1 MSAQLPRPLR
11 RLQAARL
18 VGAAVLAILGE
29 RVLSGQSIAGT
40 TGGFL
45 AITVPSGA
53 SLGVIYSVT
62 VAVVTTACAL
72 GILAGR
78 RWAMTTFPLLLTLHI
93 GAFMP
98 LLAQDA
104 RVAGVV
110 ILWNLL
116 LLGDHLF
123 ALSMRSPRERRGKA
137 KDDTDFWMA
146 RHGPAARHLLMLSVL
161 ATMAVGGFD
170 LTESM
175 AARYV
180 CLALDLGV
188 LILTAPFVIRV
199 FRQRRRYFV
208 PLGLLLALGLPP
220 ALDSFP
226 ALLSLLGIFQAG
238 VLALIL
244 ARSEVF
250 DDLLRSFYTRPALL
264 ILSTFGALIGGGALL
279 LTLPAASAGP
289 LTISFLDALFTST
302 SATCV
307 TGLIVLDTPVAFST
321 FGHVVILLLIQLGGL
336 GIMVLS
342 TFATVLLGGRL
353 ALRGEQAL
361 EEVLDLATPGSA
373 YELTSF
379 IVISTL
385 LIEAVGASMLA
396 LSFHYH
402 YGFEPLDALWRGVF
416 HSISAFCNAGFSLW
430 SDSLIQFQ
438 RDAFVQGVHMALII
452 CGGLGFTVLAA
463 LWLKLRGKKGRQS
476 LQTKVVLIVSL
487 GLTLGGMLLYA
498 LIEWNASLQSLPSAG
513 EKLLNALFQ
522 SVALRTAGFQ
532 TLDFSGL
539 ERSTIVMM
547 IVWMFIGASPG
558 STGGGIKT
566 TTFAVML
573 AAIPALLR
581 NQTRALLL
589 RRTIPHDIIYRAAT
603 IMTLAT
609 MAAVLIIFLLLAT
622 HSLPFDKVAFET
634 VSALATVGLSIGATA
649 ELDAFGKWAIAM
661 TMFIGRVGP
670 VSLALALA
678 TPRQSQISF
687 PEAKIMVG

>member
-1 MSAQLPRPLR
+1 MSAQVPRPLR

-18 VGAAVLAILGE
+18 VGTAVLAILGE
-29 RVLSGQSIAGT
+29 RVMSGQSMSGM
-40 TGGFL
+40 TGSFL
-45 AITVPSGA
+45 AITVPPGV
-53 SLGVIYSVT
+53 SLGVIYSVAAALIT
-62 VAVVTTACAL
+62 AACAL
-72 GILAGR
+72 GLLAGR
-78 RWAMTTFPLLLTLHI
+78 RWAMAAFPLLLTLHI
-93 GAFMP
+93 GVFIP

-123 ALSMRSPRERRGKA
+123 ALSTRNTRERRGKT
-137 KDDTDFWMA
+137 KDDTDFWLA
-146 RHGPAARHLLMLSVL
+146 RYGLAARHLLMLSVL

-188 LILTAPFVIRV
+188 LILVAPFVVRV
-199 FRQRRRYFV
+199 FRERRRYLV
-208 PLGLLLALGLPP
+208 PLGLLLVLGLPP
-220 ALDSFP
+220 ALTSFP

-238 VLALIL
+238 VLALML

-264 ILSTFGALIGGGALL
+264 ILSTFAALAGGGALL
-279 LTLPAASAGP
+279 LTLPAAAAGP
-289 LTISFLDALFTST
+289 YSISFLDALFTSM

-342 TFATVLLGGRL
+342 TFATLLLGGRL

-361 EEVLDLATPGSA
+361 EEVLDLGTPGSA

-385 LIEAVGASMLA
+385 LIEALGAILLA
-396 LSFHYH
+396 LSFHFH
-402 YGFEPLDALWRGVF
+402 YGYEPLDALWRGVF
-416 HSISAFCNAGFSLW
+416 HAISAFCNAGFSLW

-438 RDAFVQGVHMALII
+438 RDAFVAGVHMVLIT
-452 CGGLGFTVLAA
+452 CGGIGFTVLAA
-463 LWLKLRGKKGRQS
+463 LWLKLRGKAGRQS

-487 GLTLGGMLLYA
+487 GLTLGGAVLYA
-498 LIEWNASLQSLPSAG
+498 LTEWDASLQALPSAG
-513 EKLLNALFQ
+513 EKLMNALFQ
-522 SVALRTAGFQ
+522 SVSLRTAGFQ
-532 TLDFSGL
+532 TLDYAGL
-539 ERSTIVMM
+539 ERSTILMM

-581 NQTRALLL
+581 SQTRALLL

-609 MAAVLIIFLLLAT
+609 MVAVLIIFLLLTT
-622 HSLPFDKVAFET
+622 HNLSFEKVAFET

-649 ELDAFGKWAIAM
+649 ELDAFGKYAIAM

-670 VSLALALA
+670 VSLALALS
-678 TPRQSQISF
+678 TSRQSQISF